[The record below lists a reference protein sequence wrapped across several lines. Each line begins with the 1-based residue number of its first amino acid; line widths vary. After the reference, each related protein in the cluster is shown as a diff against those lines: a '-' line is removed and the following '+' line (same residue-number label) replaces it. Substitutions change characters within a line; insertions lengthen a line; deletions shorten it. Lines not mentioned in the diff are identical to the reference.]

1 MLRCDPLT
9 TRLGVDAMATYYVTT
24 SGSDSNN
31 GLTEGTAFATPGY
44 AAGQA
49 TTGDIV
55 YIKSGTYTLSNT
67 TENTSG
73 GPVGIKRS
81 VILEGYDATAGDQA
95 AKPIINAGTQAVTSV
110 VRFVTPNY
118 NTDGTL
124 CRCIEVDG
132 NNVASAGINASAA
145 YCGTVFNCIVR
156 NCVDHGIQGSMSAGM
171 TINCSVYNSN
181 KNFSGGACYLCFSD
195 GGSYGFYGSIP
206 NANRCIA
213 INATADG
220 FRLLNFTHTISA
232 CVAYNNAGR
241 GISGTYDIN
250 LTASCLSVNNDYGF
264 AFGNAAADPCLV
276 DCADYNNTS
285 GRSAQSNTSRDFRPI
300 TLTADPFVSASTGDF
315 RINDVAGGGAELRQ
329 IQLSGLAG
337 VNGVFDV
344 GAIDAVVTAGGG
356 GGGSSTPTA
365 GTQVYPFRQW
375 VEDDFGSG
383 GGGGGAVLHPLRS
396 N

>member
-1 MLRCDPLT
+1 MT
-9 TRLGVDAMATYYVTT
+9 TYYVTT

-44 AAGQA
+44 AASQA
-49 TTGDIV
+49 TTAGDIV

-67 TENTSG
+67 TQNTSG
-73 GPVGIKRS
+73 GPVGIARS
-81 VILEGYDATAGDQA
+81 VIFEGYDTTIGDQA

-110 VRFVTPNY
+110 VTFVSPHF
-118 NTDGTL
+118 NTRGSH

-132 NNVASAGINASAA
+132 NNVANIGINALVN
-145 YCGTVFNCIVR
+145 YTGTVYNCIVR
-156 NCVDHGIQGSMSAGM
+156 NCTVNGIKGAYQQGMV
-171 TINCSVYNSN
+171 INCSVYNSN
-181 KNFSGGACYLCFSD
+181 NNFTGGSYYLCFSD
-195 GGSYGFYGSIP
+195 GGSTGFIGSIQHVTK
-206 NANRCIA
+206 CIA
-213 INATADG
+213 INATSDG
-220 FRLLNFTHTISA
+220 FNLQHFAHTISS
-232 CVAYNNAGR
+232 CVAYNNAGY
-241 GISGTYDIN
+241 GIRGTYDIN
-250 LTASCLSVNNDYGF
+250 LASLCLSVNNNYGF
-264 AFGNAAADPCLV
+264 GFGSSSGDACLV

-337 VNGVFDV
+337 VNGVFDI

-356 GGGSSTPTA
+356 G
-365 GTQVYPFRQW
+365 
-375 VEDDFGSG
+375 
-383 GGGGGAVLHPLRS
+383 AVLHPLRS